1 MYFRSR
7 NADAA
12 CMLRNRNVDTG
23 MRFRSRN
30 ADAVMHVR
38 NRNVDTGMRFRSR
51 NADTGIIILENKRGN
66 KE

>member
-1 MYFRSR
+1 MYFGSR

-12 CMLRNRNVDTG
+12 MHVRNRNVDTG

>member
-1 MYFRSR
+1 MHV
-7 NADAA
+7 
-12 CMLRNRNVDTG
+12 RNRNVDTG

-66 KE
+66 KEEYEVY

>member
-1 MYFRSR
+1 MHV
-7 NADAA
+7 
-12 CMLRNRNVDTG
+12 RNRNVDTG
-23 MRFRSRN
+23 MRFRGRN